1 MRFVAHL
8 ILSTRAR
15 KWTWST
21 FAAVFF
27 VHLFLLYSPS
37 SGMASPFAGFDKLM
51 HAVGFTALTTPL
63 LLLGFR
69 PLATMLAMSA
79 YAAISEFIQAFA
91 VPGRSGEF
99 GDWIADCLGIL
110 LAFGIWRALPA
121 GDPLLGENGEPPRPP
136 QWP

>member
-15 KWTWST
+15 KWTWSA

-27 VHLFLLYSPS
+27 MHLFLLYSPS
-37 SGMASPFAGFDKLM
+37 SGAPAPFTGFDKLM

-91 VPGRSGEF
+91 VPGRSGEL

-121 GDPLLGENGEPPRPP
+121 GDPMLGENGEPPRPL

>member
-21 FAAVFF
+21 FAAVFS
-27 VHLFLLYSPS
+27 VHLFFLYSPS

-51 HAVGFTALTTPL
+51 HAVGFAALTTPL

-69 PLATMLAMSA
+69 PLATVLAMSA

-99 GDWIADCLGIL
+99 VDWLADCLGIL

>member
-1 MRFVAHL
+1 MQLVAQL

-15 KWTWST
+15 KWTWSA

-37 SGMASPFAGFDKLM
+37 TGAPAPFPGFDKLA

-69 PLATMLAMSA
+69 PGQTMLAMSA
-79 YAAISEFIQAFA
+79 YAALSEFIQAFA
-91 VPGRSGEF
+91 VPGRTGEVS
-99 GDWIADCLGIL
+99 DWVADSLGIL
-110 LAFGIWRALPA
+110 LAFGIWRALPK
-121 GDPLLGENGEPPRPP
+121 GDPLLGEDDEPPASPR
-136 QWP
+136 WP

>member
-15 KWTWST
+15 KWTWFT

-51 HAVGFTALTTPL
+51 HAVGFAALTTPL

-69 PLATMLAMSA
+69 PLATVLAMSA

-99 GDWIADCLGIL
+99 VDWLADCLGIL

>member
-15 KWTWST
+15 KWTWSA

-27 VHLFLLYSPS
+27 MHLFLLYSPS
-37 SGMASPFAGFDKLM
+37 SGAPAPFTGFDKLM

-91 VPGRSGEF
+91 VPGRSGEL

-121 GDPLLGENGEPPRPP
+121 GDPLLGENGEPPRPL

>member
-15 KWTWST
+15 KWTWSAFT
-21 FAAVFF
+21 AVFF
-27 VHLFLLYSPS
+27 MHLFLLYSPS
-37 SGMASPFAGFDKLM
+37 SGAPAPFTGFDKLM

-91 VPGRSGEF
+91 VPGRSGEL

-121 GDPLLGENGEPPRPP
+121 GDPMLGENGEPPRPL

>member
-51 HAVGFTALTTPL
+51 HAVGFAALTTPL

-69 PLATMLAMSA
+69 PLATVLAMSG

-99 GDWIADCLGIL
+99 VDWLADCLGIL